1 MPLKKGMIE
10 LYHIQF
16 QGHINIQLKAGAEGQ
31 DLVGLDMKD
40 VKPSGKYIV
49 VVDEFAKVKVWKTE

>member
-1 MPLKKGMIE
+1 MIE